1 LRNVR
6 ALFPLLLAFTC
17 PMLFGDQVSFKNGDR
32 LTGSIVKSDSE
43 GVVVKTEI
51 AGVLTVQWPQIQ
63 ELRSDQR
70 LYVGL
75 ADGKTLV
82 GKVISREGR
91 VEIHTETNATVVAPA
106 ESVVVLR
113 NDTEQLAYE
122 KSQHPSLLQG
132 WEGSLDVGFTLTRG
146 NSDTKNIEVG
156 FRGVRQT
163 DHDKLTLYAQTIYST
178 DDLSTAQPHTTANE
192 NKGGARFD
200 RNLTSRF
207 FVFANTDFMTDA
219 LQDLNLRSV
228 FGGGVGYHLIK
239 RERTTLDL
247 FGGANFTR
255 ENYVELKRNL
265 AAGQYGEEFTKKV
278 GESTELT
285 QNLTFFPDLSEKGS
299 SGINYRTDFSF
310 GMVTRINR
318 WLGWKNNMTDTY
330 VTNPPIGKK
339 QNEFAFTSGL
349 NLAFLH

>member
-17 PMLFGDQVSFKNGDR
+17 PMLFADQVSFKNGDR
-32 LTGSIVKSDSE
+32 LTGSIVKSDSK
-43 GVVVKTEI
+43 GVVIMTEI

-70 LYVGL
+70 LHVGL
-75 ADGKTLV
+75 ADRRTLV
-82 GKVISREGR
+82 GKVISREGKF
-91 VEIHTETNATVVAPA
+91 EIHTETNTTVEAPA

-122 KSQHPSLLQG
+122 KSQHQSLLQG
-132 WEGSLDVGFTLTRG
+132 WEGGLDAGLNLTRG
-146 NSDTKNIEVG
+146 NSDTKDILIA
-156 FRGVRQT
+156 FRGVRKT
-163 DHDKLTLYAQTIYST
+163 DRDKLTLYVQTIYST

-200 RNLTSRF
+200 RNFTSRF
-207 FVFANTDFMTDA
+207 FVFANADFMADA

-228 FGGGVGYHLIK
+228 LGGGIGYHLIA

-255 ENYVELKRNL
+255 ENYVEVKRSL
-265 AAGQYGEEFTKKV
+265 AAGQPGEEFTKKL
-278 GESTELT
+278 GKSTVLT
-285 QNLTFFPDLSEKGS
+285 QSLTFFPDLSNQGG
-299 SGINYRTDFSF
+299 SGINYRTNFSF
-310 GMVTRINR
+310 GTVTRINR
-318 WLGWKNNMTDTY
+318 WLGWENNMSDTY
-330 VTNPPIGKK
+330 VTNPPVGKK
-339 QNEFAFTSGL
+339 QNEFVFTSGL

>member
-310 GMVTRINR
+310 GTVTRINR